1 MHVRNINR
9 IFPELINGTIA
20 FSSDFFKKY
29 LAYICETLRLMN
41 HEIMKKYNNTEGYI
55 NILTHHIQA
64 LDSFYT
70 YYLIVRD
77 KQIDKDFKMARKV
90 VEDYRKST
98 ITKEK
103 YFELRGKLRFL

>member
-1 MHVRNINR
+1 
-9 IFPELINGTIA
+9 
-20 FSSDFFKKY
+20 
-29 LAYICETLRLMN
+29 MN

-90 VEDYRKST
+90 VEDYRKNT

-103 YFELRGKLRFL
+103 YFELRGKLRFLW